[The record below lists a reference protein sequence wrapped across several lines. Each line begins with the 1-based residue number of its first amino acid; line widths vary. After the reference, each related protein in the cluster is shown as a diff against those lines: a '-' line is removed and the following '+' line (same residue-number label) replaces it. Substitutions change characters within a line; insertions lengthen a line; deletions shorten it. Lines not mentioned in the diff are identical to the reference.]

1 MDAEDGGTPGQAHR
15 QVTRACYPA
24 VGIELELG
32 EVPVLQCSRWEP
44 DNEQSRLDSIRQGYL
59 KSVDG
64 KAFAAKVEA
73 FEQAE
78 AALDDAGS
86 DLDDDDE
93 GTVSL

>member
-1 MDAEDGGTPGQAHR
+1 
-15 QVTRACYPA
+15 
-24 VGIELELG
+24 
-32 EVPVLQCSRWEP
+32 VLQCSRWEP
-44 DNEQSRLDSIRQGYL
+44 DSEQSRLDSIRQSYL

-64 KAFAAKVEA
+64 KAFAAEVEA

-86 DLDDDDE
+86 DLDDE